1 MRGKVSG
8 KVVKS
13 NQPINFLG
21 SVDKKTGEVTD
32 QKHDLFGKKIAGSI
46 LVFPNGVGSSVGAY
60 TIYSLKSNNSAPA
73 AMACQKVDLTVAS
86 GCALANIPLF
96 ILSPDEYDSMK
107 DGDEVSLGYERQEEK
122 KIQGSLQEKIP
133 RKFRFLNQ
141 ILLFYM
147 CLQAKLVQ
155 NHQY

>member
-1 MRGKVSG
+1 LTLKTIVRGKVTG

-21 SVDKKTGEVTD
+21 SVDKKTGAITD

-46 LVFPNGVGSSVGAY
+46 LVFPNGIGIGSSVGAY

-96 ILSPDEYDSMK
+96 ILSPDEYASMK
-107 DGDEVSLGYERQEEK
+107 DGDDVSLG
-122 KIQGSLQEKIP
+122 
-133 RKFRFLNQ
+133 
-141 ILLFYM
+141 
-147 CLQAKLVQ
+147 
-155 NHQY
+155 